1 MGVERRAAERIP
13 VSLSLTCRIPASPCR
28 AIIHDIS
35 HRGCKLEVPGAPV
48 ELGGTALME
57 LPTAARILGRVVWV
71 KGRTAGIRFER
82 SLDKATAIA
91 VGLEEAQPA
100 EPLPEP
106 VTEHDNG
113 KGLLHH
119 WFRRLAGVFG

>member
-1 MGVERRAAERIP
+1 VERRAAERIP
-13 VSLSLTCRIPASPCR
+13 VSLSLTCRVPASPCR
-28 AIIHDIS
+28 ATIHDIS
-35 HRGCKLEVPGAPV
+35 HHGCRIEVPGGPV

-57 LPTAARILGRVVWV
+57 LSTGSRMVGRVVWV

-91 VGLEEAQPA
+91 VGLEEAEPA
-100 EPLPEP
+100 RPVLEP
-106 VTEHDNG
+106 VIPHDNG

>member
-1 MGVERRAAERIP
+1 MERRAAERIP

-28 AIIHDIS
+28 ATIHDIS
-35 HRGCKLEVPGAPV
+35 YRGCKLEVPGSVV

-57 LPTAARILGRVVWV
+57 LPGSARIMGRVMWV

-82 SLDKATAIA
+82 SLDKAAAIA
-91 VGLEEAQPA
+91 VGLEDPEPA
-100 EPLPEP
+100 ESAPEP
-106 VTEHDNG
+106 AIAYDPG

>member
-1 MGVERRAAERIP
+1 VERRAVERIP
-13 VSLSLTCRIPASPCR
+13 ISLNLTCRIPASPCR

-35 HRGCKLEVPGAPV
+35 HRGCKVELPGGPV

-57 LPTAARILGRVVWV
+57 LPTAARVMGRVVWV

-91 VGLEEAQPA
+91 LGLEEAEPA
-100 EPLPEP
+100 EPVREP
-106 VTEHDNG
+106 AIAYDNG

-119 WFRRLAGVFG
+119 WFRRLAGIFG

>member
-1 MGVERRAAERIP
+1 MERRAAERIP
-13 VSLSLTCRIPASPCR
+13 VSLNLTCRVPASPCR
-28 AIIHDIS
+28 ATIHDIS
-35 HRGCKLEVPGAPV
+35 HRGCRIEVPGGPV

-57 LPTAARILGRVVWV
+57 LSTGSRMVGRVVWV

-91 VGLEEAQPA
+91 VGLEEAEPAQPV
-100 EPLPEP
+100 LEP
-106 VTEHDNG
+106 VIAHDNG

>member
-1 MGVERRAAERIP
+1 MVVERRAAERIP
-13 VSLSLTCRIPASPCR
+13 VSLNLTCRIPASPCR

-35 HRGCKLEVPGAPV
+35 HRGCKVEVPGGPV

-57 LPTAARILGRVVWV
+57 LPTAARIMGRVVWV

-91 VGLEEAQPA
+91 VGLELADP
-100 EPLPEP
+100 PEP
-106 VTEHDNG
+106 PPPLVDENA